1 MYVQRK
7 QFLLLA
13 LEIVT
18 DIIFSQTQDTVSLG
32 LDNIII
38 LLLLTLFA
46 LDHFQIPSH
55 MAVITGLFYLKATKV
70 SGVKVI
76 TVKKELTT
84 LRIRLPS
91 NQSFTKESLIVLLG
105 KELFKKGKVKRK
117 NSEKIISKDNL
128 VLID

>member
-18 DIIFSQTQDTVSLG
+18 DNFQSNTGQCFIRIRQH
-32 LDNIII
+32 I

-46 LDHFQIPSH
+46 LYHFQIPSH
-55 MAVITGLFYLKATKV
+55 MAIITGLFYLKATKV
-70 SGVKVI
+70 SDVKVI

-84 LRIRLPS
+84 LGIRLPS
-91 NQSFTKESLIVLLG
+91 SQSFAKESLIVLLG
-105 KELFKKGKVKRK
+105 KQLFKKGKVKRK
-117 NSEKIISKDNL
+117 NSEKSYFQG
-128 VLID
+128 